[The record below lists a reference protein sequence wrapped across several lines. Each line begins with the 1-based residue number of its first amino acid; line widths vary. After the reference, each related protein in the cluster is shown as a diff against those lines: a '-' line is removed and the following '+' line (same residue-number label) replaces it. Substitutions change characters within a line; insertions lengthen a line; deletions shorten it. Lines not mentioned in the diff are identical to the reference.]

1 MHGQGIM
8 LPTTETRPY
17 TATQEGVR
25 LAVRLT
31 PRASRTGLDG
41 LVEGADGRV
50 WVQMR
55 VAAPPVEGAA
65 NTALIAALAEA
76 LDLRRSDIRIV
87 TGDTARQKILV
98 LSGDPAALASR
109 LDVWFAG
116 AASRR

>member
-1 MHGQGIM
+1 MT
-8 LPTTETRPY
+8 PSTENRPY
-17 TATQEGVR
+17 TATREGVR

-65 NTALIAALAEA
+65 NTELIAALAEA

-87 TGDTARQKILV
+87 TGDTARQKILA
-98 LSGDPAALASR
+98 LSGDPALLTSR
-109 LDVWFAG
+109 LEAWIAG
-116 AASRR
+116 AAKRR